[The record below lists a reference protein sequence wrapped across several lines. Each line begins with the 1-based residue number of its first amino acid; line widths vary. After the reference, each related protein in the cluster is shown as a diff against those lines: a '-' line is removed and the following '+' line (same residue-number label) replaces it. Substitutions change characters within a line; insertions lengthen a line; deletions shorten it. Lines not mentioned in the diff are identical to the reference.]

1 MEGANLTMEKIKQ
14 ILKNKF
20 INQDGTINKTS
31 TVSVITLLIVLI
43 NQILLIFGITPVH
56 EDQLVAVINT
66 ILTILGILGFV
77 EPGQESKSGSV
88 TPSVTEHTSTNL
100 VSPSEIKA
108 LTSLA
113 TQAEQMESES
123 IASVSA
129 SVLADQKSTQN
140 SAKSAK

>member
-1 MEGANLTMEKIKQ
+1 MEKIKT

-31 TVSVITLLIVLI
+31 TVALITLLIVLV

-56 EDQLVAVINT
+56 EDQAVAVINT
-66 ILTILGILGFV
+66 ILTIAGLLGFV
-77 EPGQESKSGSV
+77 EPSADHSGSV
-88 TPSVTEHTSTNL
+88 TPTVTKTVSTNL
-100 VSPSEIKA
+100 VSPSTIKA

-113 TQAEQMESES
+113 SQAERLESQS

-129 SVLADQKSTQN
+129 SVLASQKSGKNQ
-140 SAKSAK
+140 AKSAE